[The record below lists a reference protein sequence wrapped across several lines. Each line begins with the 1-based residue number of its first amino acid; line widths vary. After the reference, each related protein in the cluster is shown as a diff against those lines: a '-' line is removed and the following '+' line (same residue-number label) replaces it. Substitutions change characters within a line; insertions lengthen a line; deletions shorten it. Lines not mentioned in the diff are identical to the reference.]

1 MIGQGPT
8 EAAVAERLGD
18 IEMAL
23 RGKQEEW
30 LSNRR
35 YPICLSDASVYSE
48 NDLVSQLRGGRV
60 RYVVWFGRGDGWDSR
75 RTPGLQQI
83 AETISSVQAEAS
95 RPQIAV
101 VCLRYGSRQAAQ
113 RLLDAGVTTVLWLTA
128 DGLSDACAELYCDVV
143 APTLS
148 LLEKADE
155 TEEHA
160 TAVLGQ
166 SLQKLWTGHQDSMPE
181 PAGDNYGC
189 IISAAP
195 VAQWAPLA
203 VLAEAAVET
212 DQWLRAAVTRKCE
225 ALNLECEDASALQLR
240 ACDLQTIEDLRRRLR
255 STPKLMIVATEDQE
269 EADVRRRS
277 VAHTLCKES
286 FAA

>member
-1 MIGQGPT
+1 MPDIFRQSASR
-8 EAAVAERLGD
+8 AAVAERLGE
-18 IEMAL
+18 IEDAL
-23 RGKQEEW
+23 RDRQEEW
-30 LSNRR
+30 LSKRR

-60 RYVVWFGRGDGWDSR
+60 RCVVWFGRGDGWDSR

-101 VCLRYGSRQAAQ
+101 VCLMYGSRQAAL

-143 APTLS
+143 APAIS
-148 LLEKADE
+148 LLESGDHDQA
-155 TEEHA
+155 HVQA
-160 TAVLGQ
+160 IMGQ
-166 SLQKLWTGHQDSMPE
+166 SLQKLQLKHQDSIPE

-189 IISAAP
+189 IISAVP
-195 VAQWAPLA
+195 VAQWAPPMLLA
-203 VLAEAAVET
+203 GAAVET
-212 DQWLRAAVTRKCE
+212 TQWLSAAVARKCDG
-225 ALNLECEDASALQLR
+225 LNLECEDASALQLR
-240 ACDLQTIEDLRRRLR
+240 ACDLQTIEDLRQGLR

-269 EADVRRRS
+269 EANVRRRS
-277 VAHTLCKES
+277 V
-286 FAA
+286 

>member
-1 MIGQGPT
+1 MAEQLGAKHAPVLQIHFILKIPSFHQDRIGTYIGKFEGK
-8 EAAVAERLGD
+8 EAFSAGD
-18 IEMAL
+18 IEATL

-30 LSNRR
+30 LSKRR

-60 RYVVWFGRGDGWDSR
+60 RCVVWFGRGDGWDSR

-195 VAQWAPLA
+195 VAPPPGGVPHAGHLWYSL
-203 VLAEAAVET
+203 
-212 DQWLRAAVTRKCE
+212 
-225 ALNLECEDASALQLR
+225 
-240 ACDLQTIEDLRRRLR
+240 I
-255 STPKLMIVATEDQE
+255 
-269 EADVRRRS
+269 
-277 VAHTLCKES
+277 
-286 FAA
+286 